1 MILLSLR
8 QAIFFKRVEGRS
20 NEELVQIIQD
30 SIDAEEKVL
39 PGLGVL
45 FEMIWKNSDTA
56 LREKK
61 WWKCWVLTC
70 RPARRTRKTKTTEK
84 PDGVL

>member
-1 MILLSLR
+1 M
-8 QAIFFKRVEGRS
+8 
-20 NEELVQIIQD
+20 VQIIQD

-56 LREKK
+56 LREKNGGSAG
-61 WWKCWVLTC
+61 C
-70 RPARRTRKTKTTEK
+70 
-84 PDGVL
+84 